1 MPILEHEYHPI
12 DYRNVCDLRKVS
24 YAARALYLELFCAA
38 GKTKHGVVDVRPAL
52 LEEESGIPA
61 SQIPALL
68 AELVTACLI
77 AYDAKN
83 RIAYHAGSA
92 LRHCYNPNI
101 RTGWTKIVGGLPAGP
116 VKMAFESEL
125 AGVAWSIGTVSEPL
139 AYGIGTVLEPL
150 SNRFDNSNGNSNSN
164 GNKNGNDEP
173 SVAKATDTLAAPD
186 VTRLALP
193 MEAEPQA
200 DEVDPF
206 ADQPDPWSNIKPTVI
221 DEVDLDYRPERKLT
235 PDAQARVDRLKAEQ
249 AQQTLTLT
257 PPKPSKTLTP
267 TQLDAIFAKKR
278 MAATVDL
285 WNELLGKTTCGPCSH
300 KEVAKMATQLMS
312 NLAKYVSSEP
322 GRDGSA
328 LIGWADAKS
337 EYHSGR
343 TGRTWTLQKWLTTE
357 HLAHVFADYR
367 NERGDER
374 KIRYLPERTLRDW
387 REAEEAREAWV
398 NSQQGQVA
406 A

>member
-1 MPILEHEYHPI
+1 MPILEHEYHPV

-61 SQIPALL
+61 TQIPALL

-139 AYGIGTVLEPL
+139 AYGTATVREPL
-150 SNRFDNSNGNSNSN
+150 SNRFDNGNGN
-164 GNKNGNDEP
+164 GNKNSNEEP
-173 SVAKATDTLAAPD
+173 SVAKATDTPAVASMAPAVAIED
-186 VTRLALP
+186 
-193 MEAEPQA
+193 EEPP
-200 DEVDPF
+200 PF
-206 ADQPDPWSNIKPTVI
+206 DWSTIAPTPDPYLDP
-221 DEVDLDYRPERKLT
+221 DYRPEPKLT
-235 PDAQARVDRLKAEQ
+235 PEAQARIDRLKAEQ
-249 AQQTLTLT
+249 AQQTLALT
-257 PPKPSKTLTP
+257 APKTVKTLTP
-267 TQLDAIFAKKR
+267 AQQDAIFAKKR

-328 LIGWADAKS
+328 LIGWATAKS

-343 TGRTWTLQKWLTTE
+343 AGRTWTLQKWLTTE
-357 HLAHVFADYR
+357 HLAQVFADYR

-387 REAEEAREAWV
+387 REAEEAREAWA
-398 NSQQGQVA
+398 NGQQGQA
-406 A
+406 LA